1 MIGLEN
7 KTKKR
12 LIGIVLA
19 LTGASFWGIGG
30 TAADYLF
37 SAEGINMDWF
47 VTARLLLSGVLL
59 LGIQLCLKNRKEV
72 FRIWADSDKRLPL
85 ILFSLLGML
94 LVQYSYMASIEAGNA
109 AIATLLQYLAPM
121 YIIIWLVI
129 RKIKRLKL
137 SDSFAILITV
147 TGTLLLLTNGSLDT
161 LSVSRASVIWGIISG
176 ISLAF
181 YTLYANRLL
190 NDYSSMTVVGW
201 AMLISGIFMNFLHP
215 VWDVSVSDWTMS
227 TVIVLLFGIICG
239 TTLAF
244 WMFISSLEYLEA
256 RETTLFG
263 TVEPLTAVLSS
274 VIWLN
279 LPFGIW
285 QVVGM
290 ILILVLVVFLSLKKE
305 RETLETEQI

>member
-1 MIGLEN
+1 MIDLEN

-37 SAEGINMDWF
+37 STENINMDWF

-59 LGIQLCLKNRKEV
+59 LGIQLCLKNRKGV
-72 FRIWADSDKRLPL
+72 FKIWADSDKRLPL

-129 RKIKRLKL
+129 RKVKRLKL

-147 TGTLLLLTNGSLDT
+147 TGTLLLLTNGSLET
-161 LSVSRASVIWGIISG
+161 LSVSRASVIWGVISG

-190 NDYSSMTVVGW
+190 DFYSSMTVVGW
-201 AMLISGIFMNFLHP
+201 AMLISGIFMNFLYP
-215 VWDVSVSDWTMS
+215 VWDVSVSDWTTS

-279 LPFGIW
+279 LPFGMW

-305 RETLETEQI
+305 QETLETEQI